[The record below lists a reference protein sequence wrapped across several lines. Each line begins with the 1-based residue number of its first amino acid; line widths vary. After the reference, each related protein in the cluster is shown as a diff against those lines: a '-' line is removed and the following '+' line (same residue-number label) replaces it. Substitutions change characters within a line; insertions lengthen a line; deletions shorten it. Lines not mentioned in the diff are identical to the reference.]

1 MPDLIT
7 LSNEVLYEI
16 IEKIGPYHIEAFAS
30 TCQILRTL
38 SSPAMQRHRQLRR
51 RYSKIEFGNHGK
63 LRGDH
68 PIFTLRDILKDPEIA
83 HYSHTLG
90 IGVYLGEDDLDF
102 DDGRER
108 LKVSREEI
116 QAVAH
121 DCVDLFTAALSQ
133 CPFVEK
139 QEIQTWTAAL
149 LAGEDGAAVG
159 ILLTLLPNLKTIQME
174 GEIFGELEALIER
187 VADDYNGS
195 SVTQTQALKKLE
207 KVQFLPFDGTP
218 EYGDESFETLFYSIG
233 PLFAIPSV
241 RTVSAS
247 FLLSLRDDVFEWPY
261 KARSSHVTELSLD
274 HSTVSGASLPNLLSG
289 IHSLRRFTYS
299 AGGYWGQEQGQGHS
313 HSYEPRLIIAALG
326 LYAAHCLIYMHITG
340 YRIGMGTEQDSQLD
354 CDLKIFTQLK
364 QLHTDYTLFNDV
376 LRPCKSSCAQ
386 DSKACLCHPQRL
398 VDRLSRL

>member
-195 SVTQTQALKKLE
+195 SVTQTQALK
-207 KVQFLPFDGTP
+207 
-218 EYGDESFETLFYSIG
+218 
-233 PLFAIPSV
+233 
-241 RTVSAS
+241 
-247 FLLSLRDDVFEWPY
+247 
-261 KARSSHVTELSLD
+261 
-274 HSTVSGASLPNLLSG
+274 
-289 IHSLRRFTYS
+289 SLRRCNS
-299 AGGYWGQEQGQGHS
+299 
-313 HSYEPRLIIAALG
+313 
-326 LYAAHCLIYMHITG
+326 CLSMVHQN
-340 YRIGMGTEQDSQLD
+340 MGT
-354 CDLKIFTQLK
+354 
-364 QLHTDYTLFNDV
+364 NR
-376 LRPCKSSCAQ
+376 LRRCSTRSDHSSPFRPYGLSPPRSCSHCATM
-386 DSKACLCHPQRL
+386 S
-398 VDRLSRL
+398 LSGLTKLEAPTSPS